1 MILMEWTLA
10 CLFGISALLLIV
22 SIKKN
27 RNASKEEQKGI
38 DLVHVS
44 LMKEIN
50 DIQET
55 IRNIELD
62 IEVVMKEAGS
72 QLSPQEKL
80 FMREVLDLY
89 KRDYSMASIAEKK
102 QVPVSEIEELLAPFQ
117 ALKNERR
124 KVANE
129 N

>member
-1 MILMEWTLA
+1 
-10 CLFGISALLLIV
+10 
-22 SIKKN
+22 
-27 RNASKEEQKGI
+27 
-38 DLVHVS
+38 
-44 LMKEIN
+44 
-50 DIQET
+50 
-55 IRNIELD
+55 
-62 IEVVMKEAGS
+62 MKEAGS

-117 ALKNERR
+117 TLKNERR

>member
-1 MILMEWTLA
+1 MEWTLA